1 MRSSRRIEPPPP
13 PPPGCWQENL
23 HGVWRDYR
31 PPTDGTPQQSVVSPD
46 SRSHQPQA
54 SGVSPFSAFPQPHD
68 LQFLR
73 HWLLQHQHDNHPMKP
88 EFVSYLAS
96 LLFQGGIKPAHLPEL
111 RILEWNTSWTQSQD
125 EPKTFQF
132 YVLPLPILKE
142 RAGFDHSYPPPP
154 RRALRTDQTDAL
166 EHVIMS
172 HATSE
177 GGAISILREA
187 KLRPSRLHFSY
198 SQSFFGLGFRKSND
212 LATDRYELA
221 RILNSSWQAS
231 KNTSSVVFVATAW
244 GQATNVKEG
253 GEGVCVDQTL
263 RGGLVHH
270 QRAKLWVCNVQ
281 NHFLSA
287 VTWRSDADPPT
298 GLL

>member
-1 MRSSRRIEPPPP
+1 
-13 PPPGCWQENL
+13 
-23 HGVWRDYR
+23 
-31 PPTDGTPQQSVVSPD
+31 
-46 SRSHQPQA
+46 
-54 SGVSPFSAFPQPHD
+54 
-68 LQFLR
+68 
-73 HWLLQHQHDNHPMKP
+73 MKP

-212 LATDRYELA
+212 
-221 RILNSSWQAS
+221 
-231 KNTSSVVFVATAW
+231 
-244 GQATNVKEG
+244 QATNVKEG

>member
-1 MRSSRRIEPPPP
+1 MLLVKVEQFQYFARRNCARLDYISRPV
-13 PPPGCWQENL
+13 NHFL
-23 HGVWRDYR
+23 V
-31 PPTDGTPQQSVVSPD
+31 SV
-46 SRSHQPQA
+46 
-54 SGVSPFSAFPQPHD
+54 
-68 LQFLR
+68 
-73 HWLLQHQHDNHPMKP
+73 
-88 EFVSYLAS
+88 
-96 LLFQGGIKPAHLPEL
+96 
-111 RILEWNTSWTQSQD
+111 
-125 EPKTFQF
+125 
-132 YVLPLPILKE
+132 
-142 RAGFDHSYPPPP
+142 
-154 RRALRTDQTDAL
+154 
-166 EHVIMS
+166 
-172 HATSE
+172 SE
-177 GGAISILREA
+177 
-187 KLRPSRLHFSY
+187 
-198 SQSFFGLGFRKSND
+198 SND